1 MKEGPMSDENPMGQV
16 IQIDE
21 ARIRDHLD
29 EIVRD
34 TVEETL
40 NAMLDAETNQL
51 LGAGRYERSQAPQDT
66 QAGSYGTLQI
76 SVDEVS
82 LKVTK
87 PRRQSFETAI
97 IERYR
102 AGKVEEAPIE
112 MCGAAS
118 FRILR

>member
-112 MCGAAS
+112 MCGA
-118 FRILR
+118 